1 MKMTGKVS
9 RVYKKIPHSSLGIFK
24 VTDYPF
30 EERDFKP
37 FALSRICVL
46 DDKFLVVRMWSF
58 EVDPKATVTAPTED
72 IFNDSTLSFVIEK
85 NGKMLVFTVNNK
97 GVVFV
102 QNEEKSPVSETQIHT
117 HFFTGEDLQGIY
129 WGAEIKIDFDF
140 LEKHT
145 GITAKDESFKGNIY
159 KTSFGEKKH
168 FGGFFE
174 VKQADLFCK
183 DSLGT
188 FEITQY

>member
-1 MKMTGKVS
+1 MTGKVS

-37 FALSRICVL
+37 FALSRMCIL

-58 EVDPKATVTAPTED
+58 EVDPEADTTKPCDD
-72 IFNDSTLSFVIEK
+72 IFKDSTLSFVVEK
-85 NGKMLVFTVNNK
+85 DGKMLVFTVNNK
-97 GVVFV
+97 GVVYI
-102 QNEEKSPVSETQIHT
+102 QDKDKTQKT
-117 HFFTGEDLQGIY
+117 TNKVDSHFFTGEDLQGVY
-129 WGAEIKIDFDF
+129 WGVEIKIDFEF
-140 LEKHT
+140 LQKEINLKST
-145 GITAKDESFKGNIY
+145 DNSFKGNIY
-159 KTSFGEKKH
+159 KTSFGKNEH

-174 VKQADLFCK
+174 VKKPDLFCK
-183 DSLGT
+183 DSLGV